1 MLWLPAA
8 PKKTRS
14 GRTFAEFF
22 ESRLFSIRPALCA
35 AVRTESDM
43 RGDTEPP
50 DNDEEGPDGV
60 DEAPAG
66 QLLRAAMYG
75 GSYVRRARRQEE
87 AVGADVGQPPRKRRK
102 VEREPIRIED
112 VPAPTNGSLSRAHRK
127 RQGQRRT
134 KVEVEGHVP
143 RAAAYA
149 RRAAEARPL
158 QTGLESGDLPVELG
172 AYRAGM
178 PDAKELRGSKKSRG
192 IDDFLRLG
200 FQVLRWNGI
209 DGVPLVDSEGRVF
222 AVLAGRPK
230 GATYDGHVHRAFC
243 LMVAAAAARA
253 AAKTPVQTHRRG
265 FYTAITVGIS
275 YGQGQTEPCSLQS
288 EHPELAEQLVKD
300 SAFQELASFASSM
313 LAFWA
318 PRLYDYYQ
326 DYNTKL
332 DPSLKTPRPFARSV
346 FASATFNLGPN
357 VWTFKHRDVLN
368 LPFGWCAITALGNFD
383 HTKGGHLVLWDLKL
397 VIEFPAGATI
407 LIPSATLAHSNIP
420 VSKYEHRSS
429 FTQYTA
435 GGLFRY
441 IDNGFRTEGELAE
454 EDPELYEV
462 RVEEKE
468 KRYQEG
474 LALWSTMDE
483 LVARAE

>member
-1 MLWLPAA
+1 MLTVSRRAA
-8 PKKTRS
+8 GAP
-14 GRTFAEFF
+14 
-22 ESRLFSIRPALCA
+22 SRNSLSRAFSPSDRALCA
-35 AVRTESDM
+35 AVRAESDM

-50 DNDEEGPDGV
+50 DSEVDEGPEGV
-60 DEAPAG
+60 DEVPAA

-75 GSYVRRARRQEE
+75 SSY
-87 AVGADVGQPPRKRRK
+87 

-112 VPAPTNGSLSRAHRK
+112 VPAPTNGSVSRAHRK
-127 RQGQRRT
+127 RREQRRA

-149 RRAAEARPL
+149 HRAAEARPL

-200 FQVLRWNGI
+200 FQVLRWNGMYVTYTPV

-230 GATYDGHVHRAFC
+230 GATYDAHVHRAFC

-253 AAKTPVQTHRRG
+253 AAKTAVQTHRRG

-288 EHPELAEQLVKD
+288 EYPELAEQLVKD

-326 DYNTKL
+326 EYNTKL

-397 VIEFPAGATI
+397 VVEFPAGATI

-420 VSKYEHRSS
+420 R
-429 FTQYTA
+429 
-435 GGLFRY
+435 
-441 IDNGFRTEGELAE
+441 GELAE